1 MQNQAPAQDASPRAA
16 SPKDT
21 FTSQAETK
29 ETSLA
34 REMLAFLR
42 HTRKWWLAPI
52 LLLLLLVGLL
62 VALGGSV
69 VAPFI
74 YALF

>member
-1 MQNQAPAQDASPRAA
+1 MAQKEPAQPATPGDAFENQAEAREA
-16 SPKDT
+16 
-21 FTSQAETK
+21 
-29 ETSLA
+29 SLA
-34 REMLAFLR
+34 REMLDFLR

-52 LLLLLLVGLL
+52 LLVLFLVGLL

-69 VAPFI
+69 AAPFI

>member
-1 MQNQAPAQDASPRAA
+1 MANKEPAPPATPGETFENQAEAKDAS
-16 SPKDT
+16 
-21 FTSQAETK
+21 
-29 ETSLA
+29 LA
-34 REMLAFLR
+34 GELLDFLR

-52 LLLLLLVGLL
+52 LLLLFLVGLL

-69 VAPFI
+69 AAPFI

>member
-1 MQNQAPAQDASPRAA
+1 MANKEPAKPAAPGDNFENQA
-16 SPKDT
+16 
-21 FTSQAETK
+21 QAR

-34 REMLAFLR
+34 RELLDLLR

-52 LLLLLLVGLL
+52 LLLLFLVGGL

>member
-1 MQNQAPAQDASPRAA
+1 MAKKEPAQPATPAA
-16 SPKDT
+16 T
-21 FTSQAETK
+21 FEKQAEARDV
-29 ETSLA
+29 SLA
-34 REMLAFLR
+34 GELLDFLR

-52 LLLLLLVGLL
+52 LLLLFLVGLL

-69 VAPFI
+69 AAPFI